1 MTRNIIGSGI
11 VFSVTCSL
19 ISGCAHEGGRVDRLA
34 VDALEQRCERT
45 QVSFEL
51 KQGLPEYGTPLLVPP
66 FTPATWLLAD
76 ALGIQGDLLRL
87 SELVRTADKSVE
99 SRLVYA
105 EKLQQ
110 FVQRL
115 LLVSFQISG
124 TIAELDCEASR
135 AQHLATSLE
144 EARDRRI
151 RTLTLIAIV
160 GDALVGILAGGL
172 SLAGEE
178 TAAAAAAISGGT
190 IATTFGLAAIYG
202 KTYHDF
208 AHPRNLLTAI
218 WQPSSVAATYPSAIW
233 RYLNSGLDPQQPTPR
248 EALVNHWRR
257 EGLIEEPE
265 ESLVYFGGGGRYEI
279 DDLRTRIVMLDMVK
293 AEVNRMHQQLSVM
306 LQEVVALSSD

>member
-1 MTRNIIGSGI
+1 MRACAGFLRAETGVAGTRDAARYS
-11 VFSVTCSL
+11 
-19 ISGCAHEGGRVDRLA
+19 A
-34 VDALEQRCERT
+34 VH
-45 QVSFEL
+45 
-51 KQGLPEYGTPLLVPP
+51 
-66 FTPATWLLAD
+66 PATWLLAD
-76 ALGIQGDLLRL
+76 ALGIQADLLRL
-87 SELVRTADKSVE
+87 SELARTADKSVE
-99 SRLVYA
+99 SRLAYA

-151 RTLTLIAIV
+151 RTLTLIAII

-208 AHPRNLLTAI
+208 ANPRNLLTAI
-218 WQPSSVAATYPSAIW
+218 WQPSSVAAAYPSAFGATSTRGWIHSN
-233 RYLNSGLDPQQPTPR
+233 RHQER
-248 EALVNHWRR
+248 HW
-257 EGLIEEPE
+257 
-265 ESLVYFGGGGRYEI
+265 
-279 DDLRTRIVMLDMVK
+279 
-293 AEVNRMHQQLSVM
+293 
-306 LQEVVALSSD
+306 